1 MESKTSGVA
10 AVDRALSILSA
21 FHEED
26 DALSL
31 AELARRT
38 NLYKSTILRLIVS
51 LERAAF
57 LRRLDDGRYRLGPAL
72 LQLGKL
78 YQASFRLE
86 DHVMPV
92 LKRLVDETG
101 ESASFY
107 VPEGDRRIC
116 LFRVNS
122 RQHRVLHYVTPGTVL
137 PIHTGASGK
146 VLLAFGEPDNP
157 AYAEVHQN
165 LLVSSVANRKSDTA
179 ALACP
184 VFGAGDVLSGSLSLA
199 GPNTRF
205 TKATVPAMRKA
216 LLSAATD
223 LTGVLGGDS
232 TLLREKLEQDTAMS
246 DSGSGQQE

>member
-1 MESKTSGVA
+1 METKGTGVA
-10 AVDRALSILSA
+10 AVERALSILLA
-21 FHEED
+21 FTEAD

-38 NLYKSTILRLIVS
+38 RLYKSTILRLNSS

-86 DHVMPV
+86 DFVMPT
-92 LKRLVDETG
+92 LKRLADETG

-107 VPEGDRRIC
+107 IAEGDQRIC

-122 RQHRVLHYVTPGTVL
+122 TQHRVLHYVTPGTAL
-137 PIHTGASGK
+137 PIHTGASGR
-146 VLLAFGEPDNP
+146 VIMAFRDLDN
-157 AYAEVHQN
+157 AEYDQVRRE

-184 VFGAGDVLSGSLSLA
+184 VFEGGLKFAGALSLA
-199 GPNTRF
+199 GPSSRFGNT
-205 TKATVPAMRKA
+205 AILAMRQC
-216 LLSAATD
+216 LLSASIELTD
-223 LTGVLGGDS
+223 QLGGNSSLLKARRLQDS
-232 TLLREKLEQDTAMS
+232 
-246 DSGSGQQE
+246 

>member
-21 FHEED
+21 FHEQD

-38 NLYKSTILRLIVS
+38 SLYKSTILRLIVS

-57 LRRLDDGRYRLGPAL
+57 LRRLEDGRYRLGPAL

-146 VLLAFGEPDNP
+146 VLLAFTEPDNP
-157 AYAEVHQN
+157 AYTDVRQN

-184 VFGAGDVLSGSLSLA
+184 VFGAGGVLSGSLSLA

-205 TKATVPAMRKA
+205 TETTVPAMRKA
-216 LLSAATD
+216 LLLAAAD

-232 TLLREKLEQDTAMS
+232 TLLREKLGQDTAMS